1 MNKRIQTGIAAF
13 GLITLA
19 IVLILPQYKQRQAN
33 ATKSMLKDA
42 QDCYEIER
50 DQRIRLQ
57 IQLRYQNDRIK
68 Y

>member
-1 MNKRIQTGIAAF
+1 MNKRVQTGIIAF

-19 IVLILPQYKQRQAN
+19 IVLILPQYKERQAN
-33 ATKSMLKDA
+33 ATKSMLKYA

-50 DQRIRLQ
+50 DQRIKLQ
-57 IQLRYQNDRIK
+57 MQLRYQHRIK